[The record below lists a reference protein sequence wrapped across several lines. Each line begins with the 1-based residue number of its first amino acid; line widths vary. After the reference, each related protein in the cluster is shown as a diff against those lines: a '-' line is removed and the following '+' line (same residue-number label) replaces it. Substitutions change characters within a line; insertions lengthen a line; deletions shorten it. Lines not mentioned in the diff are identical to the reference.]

1 MVWNYDEC
9 FILYTQ
15 NSRYLLDSLGISQLD
30 FYMNLP
36 QMLPYQVQII
46 NYLNN
51 KLITLGTDDIKA
63 KIEEVLRIFR
73 YGAELI
79 CNKGT
84 IDLAY
89 DVNIDTSNELYDQDI
104 FVFTWSNALTSLCM
118 RLKFQYANLFVEDQ
132 NWDCCTCL
140 PKGQTTK
147 DYESWTSG
155 IYPEDEEYD
164 RSNYIRTNS
173 AWSTTS
179 GQKNRNCGCYR
190 G

>member
-1 MVWNYDEC
+1 MTWEYQEC
-9 FILYTQ
+9 YILFSQY
-15 NSRYLLDSLGISQLD
+15 SEYLKSSLGISQLD
-30 FYMNLP
+30 YYLDK
-36 QMLPYQVQII
+36 QVLLPYYTQITK
-46 NYLNN
+46 YLNER
-51 KLITLGTDDIKA
+51 LIILGSDDIMT
-63 KIEEVLRIFR
+63 KITEILRIFS
-73 YGAELI
+73 YGADLI
-79 CNKGT
+79 CNEGT
-84 IDLAY
+84 LDLAY
-89 DVNIDTSNELYDQDI
+89 EVGVPSGDEEFDRDR
-104 FVFTWSNALTSLCM
+104 FVFSWTNALTSLCM

-140 PKGQTTK
+140 PKGQTVK

-164 RSNYIRTNS
+164 RSNYTRSNS

>member
-15 NSRYLLDSLGISQLD
+15 NSKYLLDSLGISQFD

-51 KLITLGTDDIKA
+51 RLILLGIDDIKA
-63 KIEEVLRIFR
+63 KIEEILRIFR

-84 IDLAY
+84 LDLAY

-140 PKGQTTK
+140 PKGQTVK

-164 RSNYIRTNS
+164 RSNYIRSNS